1 MSDQNEAAS
10 RTEEATPRKLQQA
23 RERGEVVKTPDVAP
37 LASLAAAATVV
48 ALAGGYLSRNLMT
61 AMTPFLAHPD
71 AMNFESDGGVAIMRS
86 AVIGAAPAIG
96 AVMLAACAAGVAGNL
111 IQTGVMF
118 CPDRLAPDLTKL
130 SPLSGFKRL
139 FGLDGFVQFLKSLV
153 KVTLTALL
161 AWWVLNPHINEL
173 ESLAS
178 MDPLTM
184 LTFSADIL
192 RRLVFAVGAF
202 LAVVAGADW
211 FWQRQRFL
219 KRMRM
224 TKEETKEDYKQ
235 SEGDPHIKARQ
246 KQLRN
251 ERARRRMMQAVPDA
265 TVVVMN
271 PTHYAVALKYDQGET
286 PAPMCVAKGMDSLAL
301 KIREIAEAAG
311 VPVLEDAPLA
321 RALYAAV
328 EIDEIIPPAHYE
340 AVAKIIGF
348 ILSAGRS
355 VAAQKLRNGAARS
368 LGLGNAGL

>member
-1 MSDQNEAAS
+1 MSDTNDAAS
-10 RTEEATPRKLQQA
+10 RTEEPTPRKLQQA

-37 LASLAAAATVV
+37 LASLAAVATVV

-61 AMTPFLAHPD
+61 AMTPFIAHPD
-71 AMNFESDGGVAIMRS
+71 AMSFDSDGGVAIMK
-86 AVIGAAPAIG
+86 AAVVAAAPVIG
-96 AVMLAACAAGVAGNL
+96 VVLLVACVAGVAGNV
-111 IQTGVMF
+111 IQTGLMF
-118 CPDRLAPDLTKL
+118 TPERLAIDITKL
-130 SPLSGFKRL
+130 SPMAGFKRI
-139 FGLDGFVQFLKSLV
+139 FGLDGFMQFLKSLL

-161 AWWVLNPHINEL
+161 AWWVLKPHINEL
-173 ESLAS
+173 EDLARFE
-178 MDPLTM
+178 PLMM
-184 LTFSADIL
+184 LTFAADIL
-192 RRLVFAVGAF
+192 RRLVFAVAAF
-202 LAVVAGADW
+202 LIVVAGADW
-211 FWQRQRFL
+211 FWQRQRFM

-224 TKEETKEDYKQ
+224 TKEEMKEDFKQ
-235 SEGDPHIKARQ
+235 SEGDPHIRARQ

-286 PAPMCVAKGMDSLAL
+286 PAPLCVAKGMDSLAL

-348 ILSAGRS
+348 ILSAGRQ
-355 VAAQKLRNGAARS
+355 VAARKLRDGGAHS
-368 LGLGNAGL
+368 VGLGNAGL

>member
-1 MSDQNEAAS
+1 MSDQNDAAS

-71 AMNFESDGGVAIMRS
+71 AMSFDGDGGVAIMKS
-86 AVIGAAPAIG
+86 AVIAAAPVIG
-96 AVMLAACAAGVAGNL
+96 AVLAAACVAGVAGNL
-111 IQTGVMF
+111 IQTGF
-118 CPDRLAPDLTKL
+118 LFSPERLSLDFGKL
-130 SPLSGFKRL
+130 SPLSGFKRV
-139 FGLDGFVQFLKSLV
+139 FGLDGFMQFLKSLV

-161 AWWVLNPHINEL
+161 AWWVLNPHMTEL
-173 ESLAS
+173 EDLAKLE
-178 MDPLTM
+178 PLAM
-184 LTFSADIL
+184 MTFAADIL

-202 LAVVAGADW
+202 LVVVAGADW

-219 KRMRM
+219 QRMRM

-251 ERARRRMMQAVPDA
+251 ERARRRMMQAVPGA

-301 KIREIAEAAG
+301 KIREIAEEAG
-311 VPVLEDAPLA
+311 VPVLEDPPLA

-348 ILSAGRS
+348 ILSAGRA
-355 VAAQKLRNGAARS
+355 VAARKLRNGDLRN
-368 LGLGNAGL
+368 LGL